1 MAASATTSASSPSP
15 ETSSAAA
22 SNERPTRSERTSR
35 RGALRQPG
43 VVVALVIV
51 VGLLLAAFL
60 APWVAPYDPLAQD
73 LTNRNAGPST
83 THLLGTDQFGR
94 DVLSRLIWGG
104 RNAYGGVAIAMAVT
118 VVVGVTWGTV
128 AGFWPRYVG
137 TALMRFADIMIAF
150 PTMVL
155 AVAITGSLGP
165 GLVTSMVAIGLVLSP
180 NTAQLTRA
188 GVLAVRNREFV
199 QSARLSRVR
208 TPIILLRH
216 VLPLALRPVVV
227 QITIYTGLTFVVQ
240 GVLSFL
246 GLGPAKPT
254 PSWGS
259 DLSDAY
265 SQILTAPLQIIA
277 PGVLLGV
284 VVLCVYRLGDALR
297 DRMSAGAI
305 RAERTEDDVI
315 VA

>member
-1 MAASATTSASSPSP
+1 MFPRAI
-15 ETSSAAA
+15 
-22 SNERPTRSERTSR
+22 
-35 RGALRQPG
+35 GL
-43 VVVALVIV
+43 VVALTVLA
-51 VGLLLAAFL
+51 GLLIAAVL

-73 LTNRNAGPST
+73 LTNRLAGPSLA
-83 THLLGTDQFGR
+83 HLLGTDQFGR

-104 RNAYGGVAIAMAVT
+104 RNAFGGVAIA
-118 VVVGVTWGTV
+118 VGVTFVLGVVWGTV
-128 AGFWPRYVG
+128 AGYWPRYAG
-137 TALMRFADIMIAF
+137 TVLMRFADIMIAF

-155 AVAITGSLGP
+155 AVAITGSLGA

-180 NTAQLTRA
+180 NTAQLTRS
-188 GVLAVRNREFV
+188 GVLSVRQQQFV
-199 QSARLSRVR
+199 QSARLSGVR
-208 TPIILLRH
+208 TPIILARH

-227 QITIYTGLTFVVQ
+227 QLTIYTGLTFVIQ

-246 GLGPAKPT
+246 GLGVPKPA

-265 SQILTAPLQIIA
+265 AQILSAPAQIIA

-284 VVLCVYRLGDALR
+284 VVLCVYRVGDALR
-297 DRMSAGAI
+297 DRMSAGVL
-305 RAERTEDDVI
+305 RTERTEDDVI